1 MYGNNDNGDNEDR
14 EQCNLQSEVQSDV
27 LEQSLEFELHS
38 SWQGKPSLQWD
49 IDSQLAE

>member
-14 EQCNLQSEVQSDV
+14 EQCNLQSDV
-27 LEQSLEFELHS
+27 LEQSLGLELHS